1 MEAPP
6 PTRPLPA
13 WLRKGTNGQLSG
25 WGARGHRGGGDR
37 GGGGPVPDEDLQRVV
52 GMLGGWSQETWKPEW
67 EGEEAQSNCRG
78 NSRRPPGK
86 HQICAAATADER

>member
-37 GGGGPVPDEDLQRVV
+37 GGGGPVPDEDVQRVSGCAV
-52 GMLGGWSQETWKPEW
+52 DGAKRPGSRSGSGRRQGAT
-67 EGEEAQSNCRG
+67 AQG
-78 NSRRPPGK
+78 VVVV
-86 HQICAAATADER
+86 HQICAAATVDER